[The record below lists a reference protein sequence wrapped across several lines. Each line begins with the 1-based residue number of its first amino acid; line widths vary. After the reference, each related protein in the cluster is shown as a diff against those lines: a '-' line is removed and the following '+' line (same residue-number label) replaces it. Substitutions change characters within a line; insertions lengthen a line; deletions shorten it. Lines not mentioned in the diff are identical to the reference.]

1 MLHLGEFGK
10 YDKIVTVSKIGIKYI
25 ILYFLRNCFQKVLGT
40 ARNCPAIHPKPKFH
54 PQKKAEPVM
63 ALPFCLDGRKTNLF
77 VRRDAHSVSTM

>member
-1 MLHLGEFGK
+1 MFHLGKFGK

-54 PQKKAEPVM
+54 P
-63 ALPFCLDGRKTNLF
+63 
-77 VRRDAHSVSTM
+77 